1 MYIVAFIDLF
11 IKLLC
16 IHKYHIH
23 LYVHTTYTFIHTC
36 TYQYKAM
43 NCESRRPRKQRSP
56 QREGIRQR
64 TERMNEINGHKR
76 SARRRRSSKQEG
88 NKAGKL
94 RKSSAANE
102 QGKSFAFHLA
112 RRLTVQQRSIDVCHG
127 SARRGVVNFSVL
139 KRAER
144 RVRARNIKAD
154 AKVSQKNKCRVIK
167 YKLVA
172 GSVGRQMLLC
182 CSVLLQKPQK

>member
-1 MYIVAFIDLF
+1 
-11 IKLLC
+11 
-16 IHKYHIH
+16 
-23 LYVHTTYTFIHTC
+23 
-36 TYQYKAM
+36 M

-88 NKAGKL
+88 KQGGQVKKEQ
-94 RKSSAANE
+94 RGE

-182 CSVLLQKPQK
+182 CSVLLQKPQKLGVCNVYVLYGCVSTHPVNSVHKNLDELSKL